1 MIRKLLALVLYFFV
15 VIAHGQINYKGQILD
30 AKTEQP
36 LPYVNIGIIGKGVGT
51 VSDEEG
57 FFYLEIDRSRY
68 EVTAEIQIS
77 SLGYETLDIP
87 ISQISTAGQ
96 ESPKILLRPS
106 EIQLQEVVVLSDALV
121 PITEYLGYRNY
132 GERSFGYW
140 NDNIA
145 LGGELATRIKARR
158 GKRQL
163 NSLEFEVWENPSDSV
178 LIRVNIYDT
187 DGFLGRPNT
196 NLNTSQKNIITTLST
211 GREIITVDLNPYE
224 IYVEEGFIVSLELLK
239 VYGDKKLSVVLAA
252 SSRAGSSFRR
262 YASQSDWELLSDTH
276 MAYYLETS
284 PYVTQ
289 KKATKYESKVERV
302 RAKER
307 MLSGYAIFRGK
318 MISDVSVLNTRTRET
333 VQTDESGR
341 YEIHAEK
348 GDIILFNK
356 TGYKEMFLQV
366 GTDQFANAIM
376 KL

>member
-145 LGGELATRIKARR
+145 LGGELATRIRARR

-196 NLNTSQKNIITTLST
+196 NLNTSQKNIITTLSAD
-211 GREIITVDLNPYE
+211 REIITIDLNPYE
-224 IYVEEGFIVSLELLK
+224 IYVEDDFIVSLELLQ

-252 SSRAGSSFRR
+252 SSSTGSSFRR

-289 KKATKYESKVERV
+289 KKASKYESKVERI

-341 YEIHAEK
+341 YERHAEK